1 MHLNEEDLVLHYY
14 GELDAAEEAEAASH
28 LGDCGACHAR
38 YTRLQRV
45 LATIDAAPAPDLA
58 DGFERSVWARLEP
71 ELGHRRRWLS
81 WLEFAPGRVLA
92 AAVVL
97 ILLAGA
103 FFAGRVTHPAAP
115 AAVAGTAA
123 AGTPFRERVLLSDLG
138 EHLDRSQM
146 MLVEL
151 VSGDG
156 DLNVRAERERAEQLV
171 SANRLYRQT
180 AAATGNA
187 ALADVL
193 DELERVLIDVA
204 AHPDAWSVSDLDEVR
219 DRIDT
224 KGLLFKVRVLSSDV
238 RERQKAAIR
247 MRAGQSS

>member
-1 MHLNEEDLVLHYY
+1 MHLNQEDLVLHYY
-14 GELDAAEEAEAASH
+14 GELDAGEEAQAASH
-28 LGDCGACHAR
+28 LGECRACHAS
-38 YTRLQRV
+38 YTKLQRV
-45 LATIDAAPAPDLA
+45 LATIDAAPAPELT

-71 ELGHRRRWLS
+71 ELARRRGWVP
-81 WLEFAPGRVLA
+81 WLESSSGRLLA
-92 AAVVL
+92 AAAIL
-97 ILLAGA
+97 TLLAGA
-103 FFAGRVTHPAAP
+103 FFAGRVTHRAP
-115 AAVAGTAA
+115 RGAGGEIAA
-123 AGTPFRERVLLSDLG
+123 ASPFRERVLLADLG

-146 MLVEL
+146 MLIEL
-151 VSGDG
+151 VSGDV
-156 DLNVRAERERAEQLV
+156 DLDVRAERERAEQLV

-204 AHPDAWSVSDLDEVR
+204 AHPDAWSASDRDEVR

-238 RERQKAAIR
+238 RERQKTAIR